1 MRRVTQLSSTPE
13 VRVAQLAPSPVG
25 SSLGHCARSWVL
37 YKHIDKYQKGEGKG
51 GGGDVRKFR
60 HGGKGK
66 ECGDEACVT

>member
-13 VRVAQLAPSPVG
+13 VRVARLAPSPVG

-51 GGGDVRKFR
+51 GGGEM
-60 HGGKGK
+60 KGNSGIEERERNVEMK
-66 ECGDEACVT
+66 LV